1 MGLLL
6 WGQQLLLIY
15 LNIQA
20 GANALGPL
28 TLSTRGAVR
37 KVGEGLSVIC
47 TVANEDRRVSLEWTL
62 NKLPLNETREYS
74 HRSAGQFL
82 LEQTL
87 VLGPLRVEDS
97 GEYSC
102 QAVSMTASLNESFWL
117 RVVEK
122 GYVVLSVDGP
132 WELQLSKGETLQM
145 KVAIDSYPRE
155 TQRQWLRN
163 GTVMLDHGSGD
174 LCNNETSD
182 TCDGRVIHRVSPED
196 GGIYTFVARN
206 EDNETSVDFFVHVN
220 GSGLE
225 RPVVIQS
232 VVKLS
237 GKENNF
243 FEVTLTLSVFFVFL
257 SSLFIVFL
265 YKHKQK
271 PHYEIRWKIISS
283 VNAETNEYIYIDP
296 STLPYEPVRWELD
309 PSLLT
314 LGKTI
319 GCGEFGKVV
328 EAKAHGIPHQGSVTR
343 VAVKMLKPRAHH
355 AHKEALMSEL
365 KIMSH
370 LGRHL
375 NIVNLL
381 GACTREDP
389 ILVITEYCNYGDLL
403 NYLRRKWHILNS
415 GNNDDA
421 TNYQNLTIARRMEST
436 QVAVGIEEYSLKAAL
451 MNQAERGFIH
461 GHKGWDASS
470 EEEREAIAS
479 DDSTPF
485 GVDNLLSFSE
495 QVASGMAFLAHKN
508 ISRERSDSAF
518 SLSPGLNEW
527 WNNDNTGRSV
537 NIYTGETK
545 AAGRVAGHLPRSVSW
560 PTFTELAPSL
570 LKATQGIFV
579 FFQCIHRDLA
589 ARNVLVT
596 HGRVAKICDFG
607 LARDVQ
613 TDPNYVVK
621 GNVPLPVKWMS
632 PESMFHGLYTVQSDV
647 WSYGVLLWEIFSFGE
662 APYPGMAVDDKFYRL
677 ICDGYCMQPP
687 PRCPPQVREVMHRCW
702 SHAPLE
708 RPTFEAILAE
718 LRPASNDD
726 KIDKGEEVGWEPS
739 SVPSE
744 HSSLAC

>member
-6 WGQQLLLIY
+6 WGPQLLLVY

-20 GANALGPL
+20 GATALGPL

-37 KVGEGLSVIC
+37 KVGEDLNVIC
-47 TVANEDRRVSLEWTL
+47 KVANEDRRVSLEWTL
-62 NKLPLNETREYS
+62 NKLPLNKTTEYS

-82 LEQTL
+82 LERTL
-87 VLGPLRVEDS
+87 ALGPLRVEDS

-102 QAVSMTASLNESFWL
+102 QAVSMTASLNESLWL

-122 GYVVLSVDGP
+122 GYVALSVEGP
-132 WELQLSKGETLQM
+132 WELQLSEGETLQM
-145 KVAIDSYPRE
+145 KVAIESYPRE

-163 GTVMLDHGSGD
+163 GTVMLDHGPGD

-232 VVKLS
+232 VFKLS
-237 GKENNF
+237 GKGNNF
-243 FEVTLTLSVFFVFL
+243 VEVTLTLSVFLVFL
-257 SSLFIVFL
+257 ISLFIVFL
-265 YKHKQK
+265 YKHNQK

-328 EAKAHGIPHQGSVTR
+328 EAEAHGIPHQGSVTR

-415 GNNDDA
+415 TGNNDDA

-436 QVAVGIEEYSLKAAL
+436 QVVVGIEEYSLKAAL
-451 MNQAERGFIH
+451 MNQAQRGFLH

-508 ISRERSDSAF
+508 
-518 SLSPGLNEW
+518 
-527 WNNDNTGRSV
+527 
-537 NIYTGETK
+537 
-545 AAGRVAGHLPRSVSW
+545 
-560 PTFTELAPSL
+560 
-570 LKATQGIFV
+570 
-579 FFQCIHRDLA
+579 CIHRDLA

-687 PRCPPQVREVMHRCW
+687 PRCPPQVRKVMHRCW
-702 SHAPLE
+702 SYAPLE
-708 RPTFEAILAE
+708 RPTFEAILTE

-726 KIDKGEEVGWEPS
+726 KIDKGEEVDWEPS

-744 HSSLAC
+744 RSSLAC